1 MSDFWF
7 NYVWPSIK
15 GNGPE
20 DLLFTLVGAA
30 FVGIAW
36 PRIKALWAEDAAD
49 IKAHVT
55 AEHKVIHA
63 RLDDLHVRI
72 DEVATTPP
80 PVLPAKGRGPLL

>member
-1 MSDFWF
+1 MSHFWF
-7 NYVWPSIK
+7 VYVWASIK

-20 DLLFTLVGAA
+20 DVLFTLLGAA

-49 IKAHVT
+49 IKRHVT

-63 RLDDLHVRI
+63 RIDDLHLKV
-72 DEVATTPP
+72 DEITPP
-80 PVLPAKGRGPLL
+80 PRPPAKGRAPRS